1 MHPTLI
7 PLRVTTGAFIL
18 DAGIGKLSADEDTAK
33 WLHDSAVKAYPF
45 LADIEPKDFARM
57 LAIGEI
63 VVGGALLV
71 PFVPATTAGALLTG
85 FGAGLVGLYLRTP
98 GLTKEDGILPTQE
111 GLSAAKDSWLLGAG
125 LTLLSQGAVSSAKSS
140 AKKLGRRAREVNPLT
155 E

>member
-98 GLTKEDGILPTQE
+98 GMTEPDGIRPTSQ
-111 GLSAAKDSWLLGAG
+111 GTALAKDTWLLGAG
-125 LTLLSQGAVSSAKSS
+125 LTLLSQGLVSGAKSG
-140 AKKLGRRAREVNPLT
+140 AKKVGRRMREVSPFS